1 MWHHGLTAEM
11 QRVKNVWQGE
21 SGRTRGVWGCT
32 CSAACSCA
40 RTDFSARSAGAGAAI
55 GRDIVEAHLKS
66 CVYAGIQISGIN
78 AEVMPSQWEFQ
89 VGA

>member
-1 MWHHGLTAEM
+1 M
-11 QRVKNVWQGE
+11 R
-21 SGRTRGVWGCT
+21 GRRH
-32 CSAACSCA
+32 SAARCSE
-40 RTDFSARSAGAGAAI
+40 RTDCGACASSAGAGAAI

-89 VGA
+89 VCSQTPRPAPECPRPG